1 MNYYVYILTNKS
13 GTLYTGVT
21 NDLER
26 RVRQHKAR
34 AISRFTARYKI
45 DRLVYYERFNDVTQA
60 IEWEKRIKGWVRVK
74 KIALIELANPQ
85 WEDLSSGWYEDVGGM
100 SVAGVRDP
108 SLR

>member
-74 KIALIELANPQ
+74 KISLIESVNPN
-85 WEDLSSGWYEDVGGM
+85 WDDLSATWDEELGETTTS
-100 SVAGVRDP
+100 GVRDP